1 MHIFLYGPSGSGK
14 STIGKL
20 LANSLNQ
27 PFLDL
32 DAEIENIIGQT
43 ISDFISEKGEN
54 AFRDVENDV
63 LGEKINGTY
72 KVIALGGGALLR
84 PKNRK
89 LVQEY
94 GQVVFLEADSSTLK
108 KRLTQDSNKRPL
120 LAGEIES
127 SLEILLNERQEH
139 YASFPFR
146 IDASQSPERVFW
158 NIQRR
163 LGHYH
168 LCNMGSG
175 YDVVV
180 QEGGLDSIGEFLR
193 LRGIVGPILLLSD
206 TNVAPLYADRVL
218 TSLQTAGFAA
228 SILAIPAGESY
239 KSLETVSSIWCGCLD
254 ADMNRKSTIVALG
267 GGVVSDLA
275 GFSAA
280 TFMRGC
286 RWVAIPTT
294 LLAMVDASIGGK
306 TGFNLS
312 EGKNLVG
319 AFYPPRFVF
328 ADPNV
333 LSTLP
338 ERELR
343 AGLSEVIK
351 HGVIA
356 DPDLFNLCTQGW
368 KAVTKN
374 LPELV
379 RHGMAVKVKVI
390 EEDPYEQGV
399 RAVLNFGHTVGHA
412 IEIVSNFNVLHGE
425 AVAVGMVV
433 ETRIAERLSIAS
445 AGLSDTIAGTLS
457 GLDLPIKI
465 PKNLLHEEIILAM
478 NKDKKKSKGIVR
490 FSLPEKIGEVKFGI
504 EIDNLSSVLE
514 EKK

>member
-1 MHIFLYGPSGSGK
+1 MHTFLYGPSGSGK

-20 LANSLNQ
+20 LALSLNQ

-32 DAEIENIIGQT
+32 DAEIETVIDQT
-43 ISDFISEKGEN
+43 ISDFITEKGEN
-54 AFRDVENDV
+54 AFRDVETII
-63 LGEKINGTY
+63 LGKNINCTD
-72 KVIALGGGALLR
+72 KVFALGGGALLQ

-89 LVQEY
+89 LVQKY
-94 GQVVFLEADSSTLK
+94 GQVVFLDADSHTLK

-127 SLEILLNERQEH
+127 SLNVLLKERQEH

-146 IDASQSPERVFW
+146 VDASHSPELVFW
-158 NIQRR
+158 NIQRK
-163 LGHYH
+163 LGRYH
-168 LCNMGSG
+168 LRNMGSG

-180 QEGGLDSIGEFLR
+180 QEGGLDSIGKFLR
-193 LRGIVGPILLLSD
+193 ERGITGPILLVSD
-206 TNVAPLYADRVL
+206 TNVAPFYANRVL
-218 TSLQTAGFAA
+218 ASFRTTGFAA
-228 SILAIPAGESY
+228 SILSIPAGESH
-239 KSLETVSSIWCGCLD
+239 KSIKTVSSIWRGCLD
-254 ADMNRKSTIVALG
+254 ANLDRKSTIVALG
-267 GGVVSDLA
+267 GGVVSDLV

-306 TGFNLS
+306 TGVDLPD
-312 EGKNLVG
+312 GKNLVG
-319 AFYPPRFVF
+319 AFYPPRFVL

-356 DPDLFNLCTQGW
+356 DPNLFSLCSQGW
-368 KAVTKN
+368 NIVTKN

-379 RHGMAVKVKVI
+379 RCGMAVKVKVI
-390 EEDPYEQGV
+390 EEDPYEQGL

-412 IEIVSNFNVLHGE
+412 VEIVSNFNLLHGE

-433 ETRIAERLSIAS
+433 EARMAECLSIAS
-445 AGLSDTIAGTLS
+445 AGLSDTIAGALS
-457 GLDLPIKI
+457 GLELPIKI
-465 PKNLLHEEIILAM
+465 PKDLLHEEIILAM
-478 NKDKKKSKGIVR
+478 KKDKKKSRGIVR
-490 FSLPEKIGEVKFGI
+490 FSLPEKIGEVKVGI
-504 EIDNLSSVLE
+504 KIDDLISVLE

>member
-1 MHIFLYGPSGSGK
+1 VHTFLYGPSGSGK

-20 LANSLNQ
+20 LAHSLDK

-32 DAEIENIIGQT
+32 DAEIENSIGQT
-43 ISDFISEKGEN
+43 ISDFITEKGEN
-54 AFRDVENDV
+54 AFRDVETII
-63 LGEKINGTY
+63 LGKNINGTD
-72 KVIALGGGALLR
+72 KVFALGGGALLR
-84 PKNRK
+84 TENQK
-89 LVQEY
+89 LVQDK
-94 GQVVFLEADSSTLK
+94 GKVVFLDADSSTLK
-108 KRLTQDSNKRPL
+108 KRLAQDSNKRPL
-120 LAGEIES
+120 LTGEIES
-127 SLEILLNERQEH
+127 SLNVLLKERQEH
-139 YASFPFR
+139 YTSFPFR
-146 IDASQSPERVFW
+146 VDASHSPEQVFW
-158 NIQRR
+158 NIQRK

-206 TNVAPLYADRVL
+206 TNVAPFYADRVL
-218 TSLQTAGFAA
+218 TSLQAAGFAA
-228 SILAIPAGESY
+228 SILSIPAGESY
-239 KSLETVSSIWCGCLD
+239 KSIETVSSIWRGCLD
-254 ADMNRKSTIVALG
+254 ADMDRKSTIVALG

-306 TGFNLS
+306 TGFDLPD
-312 EGKNLVG
+312 GKNLVG
-319 AFYPPRFVF
+319 AFYPPRLVL

-368 KAVTKN
+368 NAVTKN

-379 RHGMAVKVKVI
+379 RCGMAVKVKVI

-412 IEIVSNFNVLHGE
+412 VEIVSNFNLLHGE

-433 ETRIAERLSIAS
+433 ETRMAERLSIAS
-445 AGLSDTIAGTLS
+445 AGLSDTIASTLS
-457 GLDLPIKI
+457 GLELPVKI

-478 NKDKKKSKGIVR
+478 RKDKKKSKGIIR
-490 FSLPEKIGEVKFGI
+490 FSLPEKIGEVKVGI
-504 EIDNLSSVLE
+504 EIDDLLSVLE